1 MLAWRLTSHK
11 VYNDRKL
18 AQKNETQFTTNPVL
32 FCEMF
37 KKFLK
42 EHLDEEDKQLIREWD
57 DLLAFDTTELTTHYD
72 HEGKEPIFKIDYR
85 RDDDC
90 LYVYEIETVEIL
102 V

>member
-1 MLAWRLTSHK
+1 MLAWRLISHK
-11 VYNDRKL
+11 MYDGRKL

-42 EHLDEEDKQLIREWD
+42 DLDEEVISRC
-57 DLLAFDTTELTTHYD
+57 DLLAFNTTELTTHYD
-72 HEGKEPIFKIDYR
+72 SEGKEEIFKIDYR
-85 RDDDC
+85 YDGDC
-90 LYVYEIETVEIL
+90 LYVYDIETVEIL

>member
-18 AQKNETQFTTNPVL
+18 AQKNETQFTTNPAL

-42 EHLDEEDKQLIREWD
+42 ELEREKDMIYEWD
-57 DLLAFDTTELTTHYD
+57 DLLAFNTTELTTYYAR
-72 HEGKEPIFKIDYR
+72 EGKEMIFKIDYR
-85 RDDDC
+85 YDDDC

-102 V
+102 A

>member
-11 VYNDRKL
+11 IYDGRKL
-18 AQKNETQFTTNPVL
+18 AQKNETQFTTNPTL

-42 EHLDEEDKQLIREWD
+42 EELEREKDVIYEWD
-57 DLLAFDTTELTTHYD
+57 DLLAFDTTELTTHYYR
-72 HEGKEPIFKIDYR
+72 EGKERVFKIDYR
-85 RDDDC
+85 YDGDC
-90 LYVYEIETVEIL
+90 LYVYEIETAEIL

>member
-42 EHLDEEDKQLIREWD
+42 ELEREKDVIYEWD
-57 DLLAFDTTELTTHYD
+57 DLLAFDTAELTTYYD
-72 HEGKEPIFKIDYR
+72 HEGKEQIFKIDYR
-85 RDDDC
+85 HDDDC

-102 V
+102 I